1 MSARTSSAL
10 AAATTLLATLCA
22 CAPQRHNTSFRGGDG
37 AWRSSELWRDGKAER
52 CEYQASRV
60 IYGAPRS
67 YRAIAYTNVER
78 YDAATT
84 TKSEGGGREV
94 FKHHWS
100 EIVPT
105 ENYDYRFS
113 TCTYTDAATL
123 QAVKL
128 TVGTQEDCGASFK
141 QVWLAAGRWK
151 FWDSVYFPGA
161 GTRSGQLGVR
171 EHLHFVD
178 ELTLL
183 LRDCDFAARAPL
195 ELELL
200 PSQKTTRQAPF
211 EPQLV
216 RVEYV
221 GEELLTLPI
230 GAVATHH
237 LRADLGALRAE
248 WWFAAESAAP
258 WMNVLARYSDSAG
271 VSYELSSMQRTAYWE
286 RP

>member
-1 MSARTSSAL
+1 MRARPAL
-10 AAATTLLATLCA
+10 AAAAASSLLAVLGA
-22 CAPQRHNTSFRGGDG
+22 CAQQRHNTSFRGGDG
-37 AWRSSELWRDGKAER
+37 AWRASSLWRDGKAER
-52 CEYQASRV
+52 CVYQASRV
-60 IYGAPRS
+60 IYGAPRA

-100 EIVPT
+100 ETVPT

-123 QAVKL
+123 EAVKL

-141 QVWLAAGRWK
+141 QVWREGGRWK
-151 FWDSVYFPGA
+151 YWDSVYFPGA
-161 GTRSGQLGVR
+161 GTRSGELGER
-171 EHLHFVD
+171 ESLHFAD

-183 LRDCDFAARAPL
+183 LRDGSFTAGDVY

-200 PSQKTTRQAPF
+200 PSQKSTRQAPF

-216 RVEYV
+216 RIEYV
-221 GEELLTLPI
+221 GQEPLELPI
-230 GAVATHH
+230 GALTAHH
-237 LRADLGALRAE
+237 LRAELGALRAD

-258 WMNVLARYSDSAG
+258 WMNVLVRYRDSAG
-271 VSYELSSMQRTAYWE
+271 VSYELASLERTAYWE